1 MEVINIID
9 ASVMIKSHPTD
20 SSKIIL
26 TVSGTDYI
34 VDGSEVLQ
42 AIHNAMNN

>member
-9 ASVMIKSHPTD
+9 ASVTIKSHPTD
-20 SSKIIL
+20 SSKIII
-26 TVSGTDYI
+26 TVNGTDNI
-34 VDGSEVLQ
+34 VDGAEVLQ

>member
-1 MEVINIID
+1 MEVINVIN
-9 ASVMIKSHPTD
+9 ASVTIKSHPTD
-20 SSKIIL
+20 STKIIL

-34 VDGSEVLQ
+34 VEGAEVLQ